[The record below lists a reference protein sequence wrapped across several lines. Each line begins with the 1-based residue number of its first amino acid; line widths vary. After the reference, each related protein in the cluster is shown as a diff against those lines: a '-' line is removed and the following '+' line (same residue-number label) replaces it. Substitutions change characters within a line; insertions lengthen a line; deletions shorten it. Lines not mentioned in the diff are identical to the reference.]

1 MTMPLKINGQIYYRT
16 LEVCQ
21 MTGISK
27 STLFRW
33 LKENV
38 IDDHEE
44 RDWRG
49 WRLFSVSQVEQ
60 IKDHTISK
68 NREQTITK
76 KG

>member
-1 MTMPLKINGQIYYRT
+1 MPLIKNEKTYYRT

-21 MTGISK
+21 MAGISK

-38 IDDHEE
+38 IEEHEE

-49 WRLFSVSQVEQ
+49 WRLFTLDQVEQ
-60 IKDHTISK
+60 IKSRTSGKSPDSL
-68 NREQTITK
+68 
-76 KG
+76 